1 VRRLPGRRRLTH
13 DGAMSASNAP
23 ALPTPHRRI
32 GRALAAPVYWSIGH
46 RLPWSPRPGG
56 AIARRIRGA
65 LARRMLDECG
75 VEVNIEKG
83 ARFGSGK
90 GVRVGNRSALGLDC
104 LVIGPLVVGDD
115 VMMGPRCCMLG
126 SSHATASTDVPM
138 NQQGFLPDQAV
149 VIEDD
154 VWIGA
159 NVTVLP
165 GRTIGRGSIVGAGAV
180 VTRDVP
186 PYSVVGGNPAQV
198 VASRTDR
205 VAAAGRR

>member
-1 VRRLPGRRRLTH
+1 
-13 DGAMSASNAP
+13 MSATSP
-23 ALPTPHRRI
+23 AVQGSSTSRI
-32 GRALAAPVYWSIGH
+32 GRALAAPIYWMVGH

-56 AIARRIRGA
+56 G
-65 LARRMLDECG
+65 LARRVRGGLARHMFDECG
-75 VEVNIEKG
+75 VDVNIEKG

-90 GVRVGNRSALGLDC
+90 GVRVGDRSALGLDC
-104 LVIGPLVVGDD
+104 LVIGPLVVGSD

-126 SSHATASTDVPM
+126 SSHNTESTTVPM
-138 NQQGFLPDQAV
+138 NQQGFLPDRAV

-165 GRTIGRGSIVGAGAV
+165 GRTIGRGSIVGAGSV

-186 PYSVVGGNPAQV
+186 PYSVVGGNPARV
-198 VASRTDR
+198 VASRSGAVEGAEQPT
-205 VAAAGRR
+205 